1 MCRASDAMMDELEAQ
16 RQAYVQQEH
25 YQYNRGV
32 DSGIQMPTSTPYR
45 PRNQCH
51 SDTVF
56 PSSSPEWFHRGKPI
70 TFIQTTEINSIPIS
84 SSDNDRDFRRN
95 PSFRMPVKRYG
106 NWRSDW
112 KNVGRGIDC
121 RHTLDECPEQEQEQ
135 ALVVEEVKVL
145 NGIRLLPPA
154 RRVPRGDDFT
164 ATTFPS
170 SIPGIF

>member
-1 MCRASDAMMDELEAQ
+1 MAFDHYHQHAVFPAEAIS
-16 RQAYVQQEH
+16 RRRHFPVPIRVYLIVEG
-25 YQYNRGV
+25 RPTPF
-32 DSGIQMPTSTPYR
+32 IPTSEL
-45 PRNQCH
+45 
-51 SDTVF
+51 
-56 PSSSPEWFHRGKPI
+56 SSSPSRVSDG
-70 TFIQTTEINSIPIS
+70 
-84 SSDNDRDFRRN
+84 SSDSSRSYGFNLQ
-95 PSFRMPVKRYG
+95 VKRYG

-135 ALVVEEVKVL
+135 ALVVGEVKVL